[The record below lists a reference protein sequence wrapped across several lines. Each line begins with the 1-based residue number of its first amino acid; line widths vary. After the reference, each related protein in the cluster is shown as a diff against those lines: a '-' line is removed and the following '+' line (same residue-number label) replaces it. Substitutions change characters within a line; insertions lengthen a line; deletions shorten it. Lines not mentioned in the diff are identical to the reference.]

1 MKQNINIGAYGW
13 RHSHWLNDFYPDDLP
28 VAGEED
34 WRLAYYSNEFNT
46 VLVPAD
52 YWHSQSEQ
60 AQAVDCECWLD
71 DVNDE
76 FQFFVECHGGM
87 FEHVSSDEMI
97 KQLEILQPQLSALV
111 FLEGKQPMPESL
123 QNQFYDLAES
133 LEINIFADNGIDLQ
147 AKKIWRQ
154 KKQHHSDLALLDDD
168 LTDLRSVRTIIDDFV
183 SQTANI
189 EPKGTEA
196 TIIVD
201 HPSLRAQDLSQFR
214 AVLDIMGH

>member
-46 VLVPAD
+46 V
-52 YWHSQSEQ
+52 
-60 AQAVDCECWLD
+60 LD

-168 LTDLRSVRTIIDDFV
+168 LTDLRSVRTIVDDFV

>member
-13 RHSHWLNDFYPDDLP
+13 RHSHWLNDFYPDDMP

-52 YWHSQSEQ
+52 YWQSQSEQ

-123 QNQFYDLAES
+123 QNQF
-133 LEINIFADNGIDLQ
+133 F
-147 AKKIWRQ
+147 
-154 KKQHHSDLALLDDD
+154 
-168 LTDLRSVRTIIDDFV
+168 
-183 SQTANI
+183 
-189 EPKGTEA
+189 
-196 TIIVD
+196 
-201 HPSLRAQDLSQFR
+201 
-214 AVLDIMGH
+214 